1 MFVSGDLDVGTIGY
15 YHMIEQV
22 RPDITLYQWK
32 GLVLGNRLFHP
43 LRTSEEAAQR
53 KLREF
58 IDNARDPVEMSWL
71 TFGAYARRDHWLFSE
86 VDKSSRD
93 PKQVTVDIPEE
104 MRQFFEQSI
113 LHTHDSNAWIAFH
126 QDELRRRYA
135 ELLGRSL
142 RSGQPLDARTK
153 SDLQALT
160 QDYYGALGLAQGML
174 LNPHG
179 FTAGEVIALLD
190 QAQKLRPP
198 DVPKAYLSKYFAI
211 RGVLRANLNH
221 RRGAI
226 DDLKT
231 ALSVWP
237 SPDNLAVRSLE
248 EIYQDAGDEKALRAL
263 RERVKR
269 LKQKR

>member
-1 MFVSGDLDVGTIGY
+1 M
-15 YHMIEQV
+15 
-22 RPDITLYQWK
+22 
-32 GLVLGNRLFHP
+32 
-43 LRTSEEAAQR
+43 R
-53 KLREF
+53 K
-58 IDNARDPVEMSWL
+58 
-71 TFGAYARRDHWLFSE
+71 
-86 VDKSSRD
+86 
-93 PKQVTVDIPEE
+93 
-104 MRQFFEQSI
+104 FFEQSI

-142 RSGQPLDARTK
+142 RRSQPLDARTK

-160 QDYYGALGLAQGML
+160 QDYFGALGLAQGML

-179 FTAGEVIALLD
+179 YTPGEVVALLG
-190 QAQKLRPP
+190 QAQKLTPP

-211 RGVLRANLNH
+211 RGILRANLND

-226 DDLKT
+226 EDLET

-237 SPDNLAVRSLE
+237 SPKNLAVRSLE
-248 EIYQDAGDEKALRAL
+248 EIYQDAGDERALRDL

-269 LKQKR
+269 LKHKL